1 MSREILRKVV
11 SRLRMAGAQGDMA
24 RLADLIAE
32 VCDEDER
39 EENEQAEI
47 EQAAYNEAIAAGRRG
62 DW

>member
-1 MSREILRKVV
+1 M
-11 SRLRMAGAQGDMA
+11 RLAGAQGDME
-24 RLADLIAE
+24 RLADMISE

-47 EQAAYNEAIAAGRRG
+47 EQAAFDEAMADSRRG